1 MTVMNISEIKSMAVK
16 LSKDY
21 GIKLSM
27 SDEFNKLTPQLQ
39 GKVRKEVYKNL
50 VNAYII

>member
-1 MTVMNISEIKSMAVK
+1 MTQSDIKTMAINLSERH
-16 LSKDY
+16 
-21 GIKLSM
+21 GIKLSR

>member
-27 SDEFNKLTPQLQ
+27 SDKFNALPMRYQTM
-39 GKVRKEVYKNL
+39 VRKEVYKLQINT
-50 VNAYII
+50 NIE